1 MDGSPLAHELDRA
14 RTAGTL
20 EAVRLATR
28 RRHPPVRATVLPHLS
43 DDDVRARL
51 AAAESGAD
59 WRAPA
64 SQPSLF
70 AAVGS

>member
-1 MDGSPLAHELDRA
+1 MDSALSHELELA

-51 AAAESGAD
+51 TV
-59 WRAPA
+59 RA
-64 SQPSLF
+64 
-70 AAVGS
+70 

>member
-1 MDGSPLAHELDRA
+1 MDGSPLSHELELA

-43 DDDVRARL
+43 DDDVRAR
-51 AAAESGAD
+51 AQS
-59 WRAPA
+59 RAVEEMA
-64 SQPSLF
+64 WWMDVQP
-70 AAVGS
+70 

>member
-1 MDGSPLAHELDRA
+1 MSSALSHELDRA
-14 RTAGTL
+14 REQGTL

-51 AAAESGAD
+51 TVRAEEEMAWWMD
-59 WRAPA
+59 V
-64 SQPSLF
+64 QP
-70 AAVGS
+70 

>member
-1 MDGSPLAHELDRA
+1 MSSALSHELELA

-51 AAAESGAD
+51 TVRAEEEMAWWMD
-59 WRAPA
+59 VEP
-64 SQPSLF
+64 
-70 AAVGS
+70 

>member
-1 MDGSPLAHELDRA
+1 MSSALSHELDRA

-28 RRHPPVRATVLPHLS
+28 RRHSPVRATVLPHLS

-51 AAAESGAD
+51 TGRAEEEMAWWMD
-59 WRAPA
+59 V
-64 SQPSLF
+64 QP
-70 AAVGS
+70 

>member
-1 MDGSPLAHELDRA
+1 MDGSPLAHELELA

-51 AAAESGAD
+51 TVRAEEEMAWWMD
-59 WRAPA
+59 V
-64 SQPSLF
+64 QP
-70 AAVGS
+70 

>member
-1 MDGSPLAHELDRA
+1 MSSALSHELELA

-28 RRHPPVRATVLPHLS
+28 RRHPAVRATVLPQLS

-51 AAAESGAD
+51 TVRAEEEMAWWMD
-59 WRAPA
+59 V
-64 SQPSLF
+64 QP
-70 AAVGS
+70 

>member
-1 MDGSPLAHELDRA
+1 MDGSPLSHELELA

-20 EAVRLATR
+20 EAVRLAR

-51 AAAESGAD
+51 TVRAEEEMAWWMD
-59 WRAPA
+59 V
-64 SQPSLF
+64 QP
-70 AAVGS
+70 

>member
-1 MDGSPLAHELDRA
+1 MDGSPLSHELELA

-43 DDDVRARL
+43 DDDVRARVTVR
-51 AAAESGAD
+51 AEEEMAWWMD
-59 WRAPA
+59 V
-64 SQPSLF
+64 QP
-70 AAVGS
+70 

>member
-1 MDGSPLAHELDRA
+1 MSSALSHELELA
-14 RTAGTL
+14 REQGTL

-51 AAAESGAD
+51 TVRAEEEMAWWMD
-59 WRAPA
+59 V
-64 SQPSLF
+64 QP
-70 AAVGS
+70 